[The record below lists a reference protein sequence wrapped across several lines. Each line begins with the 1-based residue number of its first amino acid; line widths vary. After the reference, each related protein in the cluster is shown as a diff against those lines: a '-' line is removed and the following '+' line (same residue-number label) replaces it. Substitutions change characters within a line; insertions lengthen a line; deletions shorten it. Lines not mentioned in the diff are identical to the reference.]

1 VGADI
6 GEKFKVSALEGCA
19 FDRQF
24 AEHSLSGVGRF
35 ADFFL
40 VMNMV
45 LAVGDPGFFSRW
57 DVGLRC

>member
-6 GEKFKVSALEGCA
+6 GAKFNVPAFEGCA

-40 VMNMV
+40 VMNKV
-45 LAVGDPGFFSRW
+45 LAVGDPRFFSR
-57 DVGLRC
+57 

>member
-6 GEKFKVSALEGCA
+6 GATFKVPAFEGCA

-40 VMNMV
+40 VINMV
-45 LAVGDPGFFSRW
+45 LAVGDPGFFSR
-57 DVGLRC
+57 